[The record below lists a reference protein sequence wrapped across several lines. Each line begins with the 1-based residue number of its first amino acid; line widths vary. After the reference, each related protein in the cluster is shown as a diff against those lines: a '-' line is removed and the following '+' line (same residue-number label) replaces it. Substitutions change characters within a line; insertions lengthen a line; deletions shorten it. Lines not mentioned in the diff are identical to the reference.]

1 MSKRVFV
8 SADWKESFDK
18 HSWDKEV
25 VDRIRKWKND
35 SRYGVELICTDDVH
49 NSVVSNKDCRRCDI
63 KEECRKYIKSSSVV
77 VFVVGDNT
85 ASKKAGACDSISC
98 SPAYS
103 GQQKSFCKHYS
114 DINFANTFSGG
125 REMSYLQYEITTAVI
140 EKKSIILVFNSAYKQ
155 ESWIP
160 AWYKN
165 LVNKYNVNEL
175 CRIAFWKDSSH
186 TQDCY
191 LDIKYFLQ

>member
-8 SADWKESFDK
+8 SADWREPFDS

-35 SRYGVELICTDDVH
+35 NRYGVELNCTDDVH
-49 NSVVSNKDCRRCDI
+49 NSVIENKDCRRCDI
-63 KEECRKYIKSSSVV
+63 KEECGRYIKWSSVV

-85 ASKKAGACDSISC
+85 ASKKAGACDSESC

-103 GQQKSFCKHYS
+103 RQQKSFCKYFL
-114 DINFANTFSGG
+114 NNRFANPFSCG
-125 REMSYLQYEITTAVI
+125 REMSYLEYEITTAVV
-140 EKKSIILVFNSAYKQ
+140 ENKSIILVFNSAYKQ

-165 LVNKYNVNEL
+165 LLKKYCVKEL
-175 CRIAFWKDSSH
+175 CRVAFWKDSNH

-191 LDIKYFLQ
+191 QDIKNYLQ